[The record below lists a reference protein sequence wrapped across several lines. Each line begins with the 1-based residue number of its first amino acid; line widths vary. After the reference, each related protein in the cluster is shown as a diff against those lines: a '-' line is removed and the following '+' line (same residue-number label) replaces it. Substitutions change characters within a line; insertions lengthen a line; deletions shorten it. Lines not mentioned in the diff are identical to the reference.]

1 VAGNRRGFL
10 SHPVTAV
17 GLWTVPAALPLV
29 GFTSLLLRSQLDPH
43 FENYRAHFLVF
54 GAIGGFAFA
63 LGYAAGEAAERR
75 GDARVL
81 LLSLAFMATGGFLG
95 LHAIGTTGVLF
106 DSEHPGFTMAIPVG
120 LLVAAGFAAAS
131 AFIDLRPDLG
141 PWLIRHRSLLRV
153 GLLGA
158 MAGWFGWTVANV
170 PPLDGATSEA
180 ARGTLLTAL
189 AITGAFVY
197 AVSAGRYWSLF
208 RDDRKLLPA
217 AVTACFVLLA
227 EAMIGVA
234 VTGERKWHASWWEWH
249 GLIVTAYVVI
259 GFAANREWRD
269 ERFRDLYLST
279 TRERHQHVSV
289 LFADLVGFTS
299 FAERLEPLAVAKVL
313 DAYWSIAA
321 PLLTRRFGGDL
332 EKFIGDGLVAT
343 FNTRGD
349 QDDHAVRAAGAALAL
364 QEELAAVA
372 ELHPEWPRMRVGVNS
387 GEAAVREVG
396 GAGFV
401 AYPLFGDTI
410 NTGARL
416 ESLAPAGGV
425 LIGEETYERLP
436 DGAVVEARS
445 HLQIKGKTELVRAYV
460 LLALP

>member
-1 VAGNRRGFL
+1 MEGNRRGFL
-10 SHPVTAV
+10 SHPITAV
-17 GLWTVPAALPLV
+17 ALWTVAAALPLV
-29 GFTSLLLRSQLDPH
+29 GFASLLLRSQLDPH

-54 GAIGGFAFA
+54 GAVGGFAFA

-131 AFIDLRPDLG
+131 AFIDLRPDFG
-141 PWLIRHRSLLRV
+141 PWLIRNRSLLRV

-158 MAGWFGWTVANV
+158 MAGWFVWTVADV

-180 ARGTLLTAL
+180 ARGTLLTVL

-197 AVSAGRYWSLF
+197 AISAGRYWSLF

-217 AVTACFVLLA
+217 AVAACFLLLA

-269 ERFRDLYLST
+269 ERFRDLYQAT
-279 TRERHQHVSV
+279 TRERRQHVSV

-332 EKFIGDGLVAT
+332 EKFIGDGLLAT

-349 QDDHAVRAAGAALAL
+349 QDDHAVRAARAALAL
-364 QEELAAVA
+364 QEELAALT

-387 GEAAVREVG
+387 GEAALREVG

-401 AYPLFGDTI
+401 AYPLVGDTI

-436 DGAVVEARS
+436 DGAVVEAKH
-445 HLQIKGKTELVRAYV
+445 HLHIKGKKELVRAYV